1 VSRTHY
7 DILVL
12 GAGVAG
18 LVAARALAQQGARV
32 AVVEARDRIGGRI
45 WTRYVPSPD
54 GAGSIPVELGAEF
67 VHGLPEESWAL
78 LREAQLATYE
88 LDGTSLQFID
98 GRLATFAEQPR
109 SFEVIHGM
117 QRWIESQPPGVD
129 LSFSEYLE
137 RTQVPQSLR
146 PRALSYVEGFNAAD
160 SRLIS
165 VVSLTRQQQSE
176 DQMQGDRI
184 FHVRPGY
191 DALPAFLAH
200 QIERAGGTILLS
212 RGVREIA
219 WAPGTVTL
227 SGLTDGG
234 QPFGLLAPRAVI
246 TLPLGV
252 LRAGSVKFVP
262 QPSDR
267 LAVARGLA
275 MGSAIRI
282 TLVFRSAFWRGSR
295 IGSVSPAV
303 AAALENLSFLFAY
316 GESPR
321 TWWTSM
327 PEPTPMITGWAG
339 GPRARARPGEWL
351 NQALAT
357 LAKVMQLSVSEIQ
370 QQLVSW
376 HCHDWQADECTLG
389 AYSYARAGA
398 ISASQQMTEPVER
411 TLFFAGE
418 HTDVS
423 YNWGTVHGA
432 VRSGLR
438 AARQILD

>member
-1 VSRTHY
+1 VTHY

-18 LVAARALAQQGARV
+18 LVAARELAQRGARV

-45 WTRYVPSPD
+45 WTRYVPAPD
-54 GAGSIPVELGAEF
+54 GAGSIAVELGAEF
-67 VHGLPEESWAL
+67 VHGLPAESWAL
-78 LREAQLATYE
+78 LRAARLDTHE

-109 SFEVIHGM
+109 SFDVIHNM
-117 QRWIESQPPGVD
+117 QRWMECQPPDVD

-137 RTQVPQSLR
+137 RAQVPRELR
-146 PRALSYVEGFNAAD
+146 AAALSYVEGFNAAD
-160 SRLIS
+160 GRLIS
-165 VVSLTRQQQSE
+165 VRSLTRQQQAE
-176 DQMQGDRI
+176 DQMHGDRI

-191 DALPAFLAH
+191 DALPAFLAQ
-200 QIERAGGTILLS
+200 QIEQTGGTILL
-212 RGVREIA
+212 RRIVREIA

-227 SGLTDGG
+227 SGVTDSG
-234 QPFGLLAPRAVI
+234 QPFGLCATRTVI

-252 LRAGSVKFVP
+252 LQAGSVKFVP

-267 LAVARGLA
+267 LTVARALA

-282 TLVFRSAFWRGSR
+282 SLVFRSAFWRSSG

-327 PEPTPMITGWAG
+327 PDPTPMITGWAG
-339 GPRARARPGEWL
+339 GPRARVRPDAWL

-357 LAKVMQLSVSEIQ
+357 LAKVMQRRVSEIQ
-370 QQLVSW
+370 QLLVSW
-376 HCHDWQADECTLG
+376 HCHDWQADECSLG
-389 AYSYARAGA
+389 AYSYAPAGA